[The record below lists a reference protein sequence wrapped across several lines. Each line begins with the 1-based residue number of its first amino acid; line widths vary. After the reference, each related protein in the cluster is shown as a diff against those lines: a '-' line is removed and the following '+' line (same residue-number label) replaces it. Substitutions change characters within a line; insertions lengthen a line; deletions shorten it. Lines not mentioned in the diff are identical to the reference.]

1 MKRTTITITGLLSFA
16 AALAG
21 CSSAGSP
28 RSTGAIEAS
37 GSDSAA
43 QGAKGAES
51 RRYVAADMELAPMAA
66 PAAKSEAPSGSASP
80 EEEQVASRE
89 QFTDYGVRPFVD
101 ASEDNL
107 STFSI
112 DVDTGSYTIARRL
125 LREGTL
131 PPTSSVRV
139 EEFVNFF
146 RQHYEGPQEGAFVVH
161 SEASASP
168 FRAGRV
174 LLRVGLQGRRLDH
187 KTRKPA
193 NLVFLIDTSGSMQSR
208 DKLGLLK
215 RSLSVLVENLS
226 PQDRVSICT
235 YAGSVRKILDPTSAA
250 ERGTILR
257 ALSRLRAGGS
267 TAMASGIDLAYRL
280 AQAQA
285 GPGVT
290 TRVIVCSDGDA
301 NVGASSHEEILKLI
315 HARREAGISLG
326 TVGFGMGNYK
336 DTMMEQLANRGN
348 GSYAYVD
355 TIEEANRI
363 FGEDLVSNLET
374 IARDVKLQVAFD
386 PARVRRYRLLG
397 YENRAIHDDD
407 FRRDEVDAGEVGA
420 GHSVTALYELE
431 LVEGSAGAL
440 GEVRLRHK
448 PGERLSAADERASE
462 ARFALASEV
471 ASRFTKASQR
481 FRFVSCVAEF
491 AEVLRKSP
499 HTRTRLQELAELTES
514 SLDPQHD
521 DREHEFLRMIQRAAF
536 LAGSSG

>member
-1 MKRTTITITGLLSFA
+1 MKTTTITSLFLFGA
-16 AALAG
+16 AFAG
-21 CSSAGSP
+21 CTSVSALRDEAVGATGADSAG
-28 RSTGAIEAS
+28 
-37 GSDSAA
+37 
-43 QGAKGAES
+43 KGAELA
-51 RRYVAADMELAPMAA
+51 RYESADLELAPMAP
-66 PAAKSEAPSGSASP
+66 PAAKCETPLSEGESP
-80 EEEQVASRE
+80 DAEVASSE

-101 ASEDNL
+101 AAEDNL

-112 DVDTGSYTIARRL
+112 DVDTGSYTISRRL
-125 LREGTL
+125 LREGRL
-131 PPTSSVRV
+131 PPASSVRV

-146 RQHYEGPQEGAFVVH
+146 RQHYAGPKEGAFALH
-161 SEASASP
+161 SEAAASP

-187 KTRKPA
+187 RTRKPA

-208 DKLGLLK
+208 DKIGLLK

-280 AQAQA
+280 ARAQA

-301 NVGASSHEEILKLI
+301 NVGATSHEEILKLI
-315 HARREAGISLG
+315 HARREAGITLG

-355 TIEEANRI
+355 SIEEANRI
-363 FGEDLVSNLET
+363 FGEELVSNLET

-431 LVEGSAGAL
+431 LVEGSAGPL

-448 PGERLSAADERASE
+448 PGQRLSVADERATE
-462 ARFALASEV
+462 ARFALSSEV

-499 HTRTRLQELAELTES
+499 HTRTGLRELAELTEA
-514 SLDPQHD
+514 SLDSKHD

-536 LAGSSG
+536 LAGRSG